1 MYIKNFVYFCSME
14 RQKIYE
20 IALTLVPGIGDVNGK
35 KLVAYCGGAEA
46 VFCESRKSLMQI
58 PGIGEQAV
66 NSIVSQRTLL
76 RAEREAVFI
85 DKNDVKPLFYLDADY
100 PKRLQHCHDSPMM
113 LYYKGLADLNAPRS
127 VGIVGTRNITD
138 YGKGVVDK
146 IVGELSSDNV
156 LVVSGLAYGVDTMAH
171 KSALKYNLATV
182 GVLGH
187 GLQIIYPADNY
198 KLAHNMLA
206 RGGILTEFL
215 NDTKPDRENFPKRN
229 RIVAGMVDCLIVVES
244 ALKGGAM
251 ITAEIANSYDR
262 EVFAIPGRMGDIY
275 SEGCNNLIKTNR
287 ADLMLSADDL
297 RYIMRWD
304 HDAKVIPRQMRLFR
318 DFSEDEKKVVDVFG
332 SDTTVHLDQII
343 VATEL
348 TPTKIASVLLS
359 LEFDGIVTALPGK
372 RYQICDVVK

>member
-1 MYIKNFVYFCSME
+1 MKFFVYFCGME

-46 VFCESRKSLMQI
+46 VFCESRKSLMRI

-66 NSIVSQRTLL
+66 NNIVSQRTLL
-76 RAEREAVFI
+76 RAEKEAVFI
-85 DKNDVKPLFYLDADY
+85 EKNDVKPLFYLDVDY

-113 LYYKGLADLNAPRS
+113 LYYKGEADLNPERS

-138 YGKGVVDK
+138 YGRGVIDK
-146 IVGELSSDNV
+146 IIEELSPDNV
-156 LVVSGLAYGVDTMAH
+156 LIVSGLAYGVDTAAH

-206 RGGILTEFL
+206 RGGVLTEFL
-215 NDTKPDRENFPKRN
+215 SDTKPDRENFPKRN

-244 ALKGGAM
+244 AMKGGAM

-287 ADLMLSADDL
+287 ANLMLSADDL

-304 HDAKVIPRQMRLFR
+304 HDAKVVPKQLRLFR
-318 DFSEDEKKVVDVFG
+318 DFSDDEKKVIDVFG
-332 SDTTVHLDQII
+332 GESIIHLDQII

-359 LEFDGIVTALPGK
+359 LEFDGVVTALPGK